1 MAGRGT
7 VSGSAWPVTTA
18 PFYLSVVLF
27 LCSGRFLHTD
37 KYSGTATQDFW
48 NSLLMHL
55 LFYVKHFAL
64 PDSPL
69 HPINSDSQLHPWV
82 PAVSSL
88 PTSQPRNFLK
98 GKTGAIMGL
107 TLHFFLFLEFT
118 TLPHLMFS
126 ILKALSHIFYLGFQL
141 IQMGGGRKV
150 WEGEDICIPMVRS
163 CWWRAERTHYC
174 KATILQLKIH
184 KFLKRKAK
192 SIPCFTLLA
201 GNKSPVTCISIF
213 LC

>member
-1 MAGRGT
+1 MVGRGT
-7 VSGSAWPVTTA
+7 VPGSAWPVTTA

-27 LCSGRFLHTD
+27 LCSGRFFHTD
-37 KYSGTATQDFW
+37 QYWGAATEDFW

-55 LFYVKHFAL
+55 LFYVKPFTL
-64 PDSPL
+64 PDSQL
-69 HPINSDSQLHPWV
+69 HPINSGVSWV

-107 TLHFFLFLEFT
+107 TLHFFPFLEFI
-118 TLPHLMFS
+118 TLPHLMFN
-126 ILKALSHIFYLGFQL
+126 ILKALSHIFCLVFQL

-150 WEGEDICIPMVRS
+150 WEGGDICIPMVRS
-163 CWWRAERTHYC
+163 CWCRAERTQYC

-184 KFLKRKAK
+184 IFLKRKTK
-192 SIPCFTLLA
+192 SIPCFTVLT
-201 GNKSPVTCISIF
+201 GSKSPITCISIF